1 MKSTN
6 ENWATVENFSRFVNG
21 MNGGKDAGVSGRLPG
36 FATYTEIG
44 DSIVAQ
50 EKELTEEELDTL
62 LDLYDIIDPVP
73 TSAGVACELCGQ
85 YVDRYMRCGCDD

>member
-1 MKSTN
+1 MKSIKD
-6 ENWATVENFSRFVNG
+6 WATVENFSAFIAG

-36 FATYTEIG
+36 FATYTEIDG
-44 DSIVAQ
+44 SIAQ

-85 YVDRYMRCGCDD
+85 YVDRYGRCGCDY